1 MLHMALEKATVY
13 HEGRLMQADV
23 SLDGGRIVDVSNF
36 HEAGALPLTGKLL
49 IPGLVDVH
57 VHLREPGFFY
67 KEGMAHTSVYPP
79 RAAASV
85 PLFTP
90 SL

>member
-36 HEAGALPLTGKLL
+36 HEAGGVAFNGQIVDTG
-49 IPGLVDVH
+49 
-57 VHLREPGFFY
+57 
-67 KEGMAHTSVYPP
+67 SC
-79 RAAASV
+79 
-85 PLFTP
+85 
-90 SL
+90 